1 MGTFMILTFIVLPYY
16 KKEQTDPILEAN
28 KALIENEQILEKL
41 TTEQASQLDSLK
53 EEISDLEEKVKDLS
67 ILRDNL
73 QMQQDAFEEKHTN
86 LTTRNEDLTTM
97 NEDLRKQLA
106 TLEAEAAESKAQE
119 EATPLSESETLERQN
134 RILRETNDDLVNQM
148 GALESKFSELL
159 SRSKDLE
166 QENSVLQTKASSYMG
181 QNANLQ
187 GDIDDLKEQVSA
199 LRPKD
204 LEIVFVIDTTSSM
217 RDQIEDLKGNIDSI
231 IVVLQRVSRNLK
243 LGIVEYK
250 DHRDK
255 VPVNAFPLSRI
266 PSMRTGS
273 TAPAILSTIR
283 SFLSQID
290 AESSDR
296 NKDIPEAVE
305 LGLGAAIENNWSRI
319 SPGNEGTIQMI
330 LIIGDAPAKGPNVE
344 KSFSLARNWHDGNPN
359 RVVNTVYVGPL
370 GSKIGT
376 QTYFKT
382 LAQEGG
388 GNYST
393 AQYRLIGNILDSVLY
408 GL

>member
-1 MGTFMILTFIVLPYY
+1 MILTFIVLPYY
-16 KKEQTDPILEAN
+16 KKEQTDPILETN

-53 EEISDLEEKVKDLS
+53 DEIGDLEEKVKDLS

-73 QMQQDAFEEKHTN
+73 QMQQDALEERYTN
-86 LTTRNEDLTTM
+86 LTIRNEDLTAM

-106 TLEAEAAESKAQE
+106 TLEAEAAESKPQE
-119 EATPLSESETLERQN
+119 EATPLSETETLERQN

-148 GALESKFSELL
+148 GVLESKYRELL

-319 SPGNEGTIQMI
+319 APGNEDTIQMI